1 MIDFEILKNI
11 KNKNAVVIA
20 GVPSDENSSYL
31 KGTAEAPEKIIEA
44 FHSYSTNLTSENGV
58 DLSQDERI
66 VELGNMSFTNDN
78 NVIFQIEE
86 KFDKILEYGFKAI
99 ALGGDHAVSYPLIK
113 STSKKYK
120 QFTILHFDAHP
131 DLYHEFDGNKFS
143 HACPFAR
150 VMEQNLAV
158 RMVSVGIRCMNSH
171 QKEQAKKLDIEI
183 NEMKDWNGSIDINFD
198 TPVYIS
204 LDMDVLDPGFAPGI
218 SHYEPGGLSP
228 REVISIIHKI
238 NQPIIGADIVELNP
252 SRDINNITAM
262 TAAKF
267 LKEIAGKMTSG
278 N

>member
-1 MIDFEILKNI
+1 MDFNKLIHA
-11 KNKNAVVIA
+11 KNKNAIAVV

-31 KGTAEAPEKIIEA
+31 KGTAEAPQKIIEA
-44 FHSYSTNLTSENGV
+44 FHSGSTNLTVENGI
-58 DLSQDERI
+58 DLSKDERI
-66 VELGNMSFTNDN
+66 VELGNMNFTEDR

-86 KFDKILEYGFKAI
+86 QFDKILEYNFKI
-99 ALGGDHAVSYPLIK
+99 ISLGGDHAVSYPLTK
-113 STSKKYK
+113 STAKKYDK
-120 QFTILHFDAHP
+120 ITILHFDAHP
-131 DLYHEFDGNKFS
+131 DLYDEFEGNKFS

-150 VMEQNLAV
+150 VMEENLAV
-158 RMVSVGIRCMNSH
+158 RMVSVGIRGMNAH
-171 QKEQAKKLDIEI
+171 QREQAKKFGVEI
-183 NEMKDWNGSIDINFD
+183 NEMKDWKGSIDFKFD
-198 TPVYIS
+198 TPIYIS

-267 LKEIAGKMTSG
+267 LKEIAGKMILK
-278 N
+278 

>member
-1 MIDFEILKNI
+1 MIDFEKLKSI
-11 KNKNAVVIA
+11 KNKNAVIIA

-31 KGTAEAPEKIIEA
+31 KGTAEAPDKIIEA
-44 FHSYSTNLTSENGV
+44 FHCDSTNSTTENGV

-66 VELGNMSFTNDN
+66 VELGNMNFTNAK

-86 KFDKILEYGFKAI
+86 QFDKILEYDFKAI

-120 QFTILHFDAHP
+120 QITILHLDAHP
-131 DLYHEFDGNKFS
+131 DLYNEFEGNKFS

-150 VMEQNLAV
+150 VMEEHLAV
-158 RMVSVGIRCMNSH
+158 RMVSVGIRGMNAH
-171 QKEQAKKLDIEI
+171 QKEQARKLGVEI
-183 NEMKDWNGSIDINFD
+183 NEMKDWKGSIDLKFD

-218 SHYEPGGLSP
+218 SHYEPGGMSP
-228 REVISIIHKI
+228 REIISIIHKI

-267 LKEIAGKMTSG
+267 LKEIAGKIAAEI
-278 N
+278 